1 MLQKTLAE
9 NCQIRENIEEND
21 KQLADFLWMIAEIIA
36 DDILLKNDPLQN
48 GS

>member
-9 NCQIRENIEEND
+9 NTQIREDIEEHD
-21 KQLADFLWMIAEIIA
+21 KQLADFLWMIAEIIVE
-36 DDILLKNDPLQN
+36 DILLKNYPLQD

>member
-9 NCQIRENIEEND
+9 NTQIRENIDEHD
-21 KQLADFLWMIAEIIA
+21 KQLADFLWMIAEIIVE
-36 DDILLKNDPLQN
+36 DILLKNDPLQD